1 MWSLI
6 FNNNGIMKYYNKYR
20 NIFVTFNKENEKI
33 VSIDVLYKDMNIR
46 IEEQGFF
53 YIKEIIGR
61 DYDIY
66 KFIMT
71 ILEREERKRI

>member
-6 FNNNGIMKYYNKYR
+6 FNNNSTMKYYNKYR
-20 NIFVTFNKENEKI
+20 NIFVTFNKENKKI
-33 VSIDVLYKDMNIR
+33 VSIDVLYGDMNIK

-61 DYDIY
+61 DYDTY

-71 ILEREERKRI
+71 ILEREEI

>member
-33 VSIDVLYKDMNIR
+33 VSIDISYGDMNIR
-46 IEEQGFF
+46 IEEQDFF

-61 DYDIY
+61 DYDTY
-66 KFIMT
+66 KFILT
-71 ILEREERKRI
+71 ILERETY

>member
-71 ILEREERKRI
+71 ILEREERNKI